1 MACGTANREFRF
13 AARAALGGHRNEFF
27 TTEPTAGFVGSR
39 LFFGFPIGAVWR
51 ALIDDVAAVL
61 ACAGAEVDEMIG
73 GAHHRVFV
81 FDHYQRV
88 SLVAKAVHDA
98 DEAVDVTGVESDGW
112 LVEHEERA
120 GERGAEAGCEVDA
133 FDFAAGQRAG
143 LAIEREVAESDFNQI
158 AEA

>member
-1 MACGTANREFRF
+1 
-13 AARAALGGHRNEFF
+13 
-27 TTEPTAGFVGSR
+27 
-39 LFFGFPIGAVWR
+39 
-51 ALIDDVAAVL
+51 
-61 ACAGAEVDEMIG
+61 MIG

-120 GERGAEAGCEVDA
+120 GERGAEAGREVDA
-133 FDFAAGQRAG
+133 FDFATGQRAR
-143 LAIEREVAESDFNQI
+143 LTIEREVAEPDFNQI